1 MNRYLLLAVLGM
13 YATFAGFAQIPE
25 ARVTIDVTAEKAGIA
40 PTMYG
45 VFFRRHQPS
54 GLWGIL
60 CRVDSQPQFRGENI
74 TFFVLNSDR
83 PLSR

>member
-13 YATFAGFAQIPE
+13 YAAQIPE

-54 GLWGIL
+54 G
-60 CRVDSQPQFRGENI
+60 
-74 TFFVLNSDR
+74 
-83 PLSR
+83 

>member
-54 GLWGIL
+54 ADGGLYAELIVNHRFEEKIL
-60 CRVDSQPQFRGENI
+60 PS
-74 TFFVLNSDR
+74 SY
-83 PLSR
+83 

>member
-25 ARVTIDVTAEKAGIA
+25 ARVTIDVTAEKARIA

-54 GLWGIL
+54 G
-60 CRVDSQPQFRGENI
+60 
-74 TFFVLNSDR
+74 
-83 PLSR
+83 